1 MTANRDQPT
10 DPKKQG
16 LRPGPDTDPD
26 ATISGPLSRVDDP
39 DATISGPLSR
49 VDDPDATISG
59 PLAPRDDPD
68 ATVTGPMA
76 ALMKLGDQDPEDTLK
91 PQPRVDD
98 PEDTFNGAFADFDP
112 DATVS
117 TPTVM
122 RRRANPFAP
131 KALPEALQA
140 NLAALGGLNPLIAYA
155 NPILSAVPQ
164 IRESLQHPAPELLM
178 ETLEDL
184 VEAFEA
190 GAANSGT
197 PDAVVEAS
205 IYALCCMV
213 DDAAA
218 ATTWG
223 RDWETTGLLQ
233 KLRGESNGGEQFF
246 SLLADMSKSPEDNAE
261 LLELMYVCLAL
272 GFEGRFRGVDGGA
285 AQLGK
290 VRTDL
295 HALVSERRALPSG
308 GLSAR
313 WRGATPG
320 SLPKKTAPVRPA
332 KAAPSGVWR
341 VAAGAVVAGLVLF
354 LGYTAFE
361 KPAPAPVSAPAVAV
375 QGVTPAKVELPATVP
390 SLTPHKKLEQAL
402 AADVRGGVVALS
414 EKGGRSVVEL
424 RNTHQFASG
433 HVEPDAEALAA
444 ITKLSAVLEGVPGS
458 ILVRGYTDTQPL
470 RTKAFASNLEL
481 STARAEAVA
490 KVLAAKL
497 SDPARVKSEG
507 AGEADPIAPNDTE
520 TNRAR
525 NRRMVIYLG
534 STQ

>member
-39 DATISGPLSR
+39 DATISGPLAR
-49 VDDPDATISG
+49 LDDPDATISG
-59 PLAPRDDPD
+59 PLAPREDPD

-218 ATTWG
+218 VTAWG

-246 SLLADMSKSPEDNAE
+246 SLLADMSRNPEDNAE

-272 GFEGRFRGVDGGA
+272 GFEGRFRGWTAV
-285 AQLGK
+285 L
-290 VRTDL
+290 R
-295 HALVSERRALPSG
+295 SW
-308 GLSAR
+308 AR
-313 WRGATPG
+313 
-320 SLPKKTAPVRPA
+320 
-332 KAAPSGVWR
+332 
-341 VAAGAVVAGLVLF
+341 
-354 LGYTAFE
+354 
-361 KPAPAPVSAPAVAV
+361 SAP
-375 QGVTPAKVELPATVP
+375 TCMRW
-390 SLTPHKKLEQAL
+390 SLNV
-402 AADVRGGVVALS
+402 VRFPQVGC
-414 EKGGRSVVEL
+414 L
-424 RNTHQFASG
+424 R
-433 HVEPDAEALAA
+433 
-444 ITKLSAVLEGVPGS
+444 
-458 ILVRGYTDTQPL
+458 
-470 RTKAFASNLEL
+470 
-481 STARAEAVA
+481 
-490 KVLAAKL
+490 
-497 SDPARVKSEG
+497 
-507 AGEADPIAPNDTE
+507 AGEAP
-520 TNRAR
+520 
-525 NRRMVIYLG
+525 RRGPCRKRRRLCIRERPRRQACGALRREQW
-534 STQ
+534 SRDWFCSSATRPSKNLHPLPCPRRPSRCRELRRPRSNCRRRCHR

>member
-117 TPTVM
+117 SPTVM

-131 KALPEALQA
+131 KALPEELQA

-184 VEAFEA
+184 VEA
-190 GAANSGT
+190 
-197 PDAVVEAS
+197 
-205 IYALCCMV
+205 
-213 DDAAA
+213 
-218 ATTWG
+218 
-223 RDWETTGLLQ
+223 
-233 KLRGESNGGEQFF
+233 
-246 SLLADMSKSPEDNAE
+246 
-261 LLELMYVCLAL
+261 
-272 GFEGRFRGVDGGA
+272 
-285 AQLGK
+285 
-290 VRTDL
+290 
-295 HALVSERRALPSG
+295 
-308 GLSAR
+308 
-313 WRGATPG
+313 
-320 SLPKKTAPVRPA
+320 
-332 KAAPSGVWR
+332 
-341 VAAGAVVAGLVLF
+341 
-354 LGYTAFE
+354 
-361 KPAPAPVSAPAVAV
+361 PAP
-375 QGVTPAKVELPATVP
+375 
-390 SLTPHKKLEQAL
+390 
-402 AADVRGGVVALS
+402 
-414 EKGGRSVVEL
+414 
-424 RNTHQFASG
+424 
-433 HVEPDAEALAA
+433 
-444 ITKLSAVLEGVPGS
+444 
-458 ILVRGYTDTQPL
+458 
-470 RTKAFASNLEL
+470 
-481 STARAEAVA
+481 
-490 KVLAAKL
+490 
-497 SDPARVKSEG
+497 
-507 AGEADPIAPNDTE
+507 
-520 TNRAR
+520 
-525 NRRMVIYLG
+525 
-534 STQ
+534 